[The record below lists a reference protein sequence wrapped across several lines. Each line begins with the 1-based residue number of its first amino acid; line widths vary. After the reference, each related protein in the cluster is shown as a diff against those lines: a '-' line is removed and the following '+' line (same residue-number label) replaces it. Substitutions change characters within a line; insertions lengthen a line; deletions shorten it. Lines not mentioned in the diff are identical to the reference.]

1 MLPTGEQLSS
11 RGCRQGRPGSQA
23 AARAR
28 RCGPAQPHDRPA
40 GEALT
45 SCCEEQGC
53 VEIVGRQSLPLQ
65 RQKTKLND
73 RGPSLVDTNPAQDS
87 PGTVSPPW
95 ALDSSRT
102 PETRG
107 RNRDKRERGGGK
119 RQVSQGKSQQRLC
132 PTGPSQLPWSLLPLS
147 GRTAR
152 DIQLGQISN
161 EADIWPS
168 IHLPPEPS
176 FSAASGLRWG
186 NEAQEDWLPKP
197 HFLA

>member
-1 MLPTGEQLSS
+1 MPTGEQLSS

-23 AARAR
+23 AAGAR
-28 RCGPAQPHDRPA
+28 RCGPAQPHSRPA

-73 RGPSLVDTNPAQDS
+73 RGPSSVDTNLAQDS

-102 PETRG
+102 SETRG
-107 RNRDKRERGGGK
+107 RNGDKRERGGGK
-119 RQVSQGKSQQRLC
+119 RQVSHGKSQQRLC
-132 PTGPSQLPWSLLPLS
+132 PTGPSKLPCLFQEGRLEISRWGKSVMKRTSGRPSVCLLSLLSQQLLGS
-147 GRTAR
+147 GGETRHKR
-152 DIQLGQISN
+152 
-161 EADIWPS
+161 
-168 IHLPPEPS
+168 
-176 FSAASGLRWG
+176 
-186 NEAQEDWLPKP
+186 DWLPKP